1 MEVRFTAISRKL
13 TKKAIMTWGLT
24 LQCGVGGGAGE
35 KFCSKRWVR
44 IKIEGVEECCDAS
57 MAIDEAQRLISTIR
71 LGVCSMS
78 LADPDQS

>member
-1 MEVRFTAISRKL
+1 
-13 TKKAIMTWGLT
+13 MTWGLT

-78 LADPDQS
+78 LAEATLRTSHNLTIMTFSPFAI

>member
-1 MEVRFTAISRKL
+1 MGWVEGPERK
-13 TKKAIMTWGLT
+13 
-24 LQCGVGGGAGE
+24 
-35 KFCSKRWVR
+35 FSSKRWVR

-78 LADPDQS
+78 LAEATPPDQS